1 MMINSVTPLSSEGS
15 IPNSRVT
22 GLALGSGAARGFAH
36 IGVLDAL
43 EECNIRIDLLAGTSI
58 GALIGALYASG
69 LPVSRLQ
76 EVASDL
82 NWRKLAGMLGPSI
95 PTSGLLDSRKVSR
108 FIKELLPVKTF
119 EELSIPLAVTTTDI
133 ESGELIVIRQGLLL
147 PAILAAISFPGL
159 FSPVRVG
166 DRFLVDGGL
175 CSPVPTDVV
184 RQMGA
189 EIIIGVCA
197 IPEVDK
203 RYNET
208 FAPDIDKTPAREPLL
223 KRFTPDW
230 VERTFS
236 EIWSS
241 QNHSDTEDATNDK
254 KNPPGLFRI
263 FAQSIAILENQINSL
278 RLEQEN
284 VDFLIRPELK
294 NITLLEFHKAA
305 DAIAAGRHATLKL
318 FKTKN

>member
-1 MMINSVTPLSSEGS
+1 MINSVEPLSSENK
-15 IPNSRVT
+15 IPIDRIT
-22 GLALGSGAARGFAH
+22 GLALGSGAARGLSH
-36 IGVLDAL
+36 IGVLNAL
-43 EECNIRIDLLAGTSI
+43 EECDIRIDLLAGTSI

-69 LPVSRLQ
+69 VPVSRLQ
-76 EVASDL
+76 QVASEL

-95 PTSGLLDSRKVSR
+95 PTSGLMDSRKIAR

-119 EELSIPLAVTTTDI
+119 EELNIPLAVTTTDI

-197 IPEVDK
+197 IPAVDK

-208 FAPDIDKTPAREPLL
+208 FAPDTCKSKPKTPLL

-236 EIWSS
+236 EIWTS
-241 QNHSDTEDATNDK
+241 QNHSELDK
-254 KNPPGLFRI
+254 LEGDERTPPGLFRV

-278 RLEQEN
+278 RLDQEK
-284 VDFLIRPELK
+284 VDFLIRPELN

-305 DAIAAGRHATLKL
+305 DAIEAGRLATLELLKA
-318 FKTKN
+318 KN

>member
-1 MMINSVTPLSSEGS
+1 M
-15 IPNSRVT
+15 
-22 GLALGSGAARGFAH
+22 GSGAARGFSH
-36 IGVLDAL
+36 IGVLHAL
-43 EECNIRIDLLAGTSI
+43 EEREVRIDLIAGTSI

-69 LPVSRLQ
+69 VPVSRLQ
-76 EVASDL
+76 QVACQL
-82 NWRKLAGMLGPSI
+82 NWIKLARLIGTTF
-95 PTSGLLDSRKVSR
+95 PTSGLMDSRKIAQ
-108 FIKELLPVKTF
+108 FIEELLPVKSF
-119 EELSIPLAVTTTDI
+119 EELNIPLAVTTTDI

-159 FSPVRVG
+159 FAPVRIG

-189 EIIIGVCA
+189 QVIIGVCA
-197 IPEVDK
+197 IPTVDK
-203 RYNET
+203 RFNET
-208 FAPDIDKTPAREPLL
+208 FAPDTEKHPTQKPLF
-223 KRFTPDW
+223 KRFTPAW

-241 QNHSDTEDATNDK
+241 QNSISPETQREGERS
-254 KNPPGLFRI
+254 PPKIFRV

-284 VDFLIRPELK
+284 IDFLIRPEL
-294 NITLLEFHKAA
+294 NHITLLEFHKAKE
-305 DAIAAGRHATLKL
+305 AIEAGRIATHKILD
-318 FKTKN
+318 

>member
-1 MMINSVTPLSSEGS
+1 MINSVEPLSPESK
-15 IPNSRVT
+15 IPIDRVT
-22 GLALGSGAARGFAH
+22 GLALGSGAARGLSH
-36 IGVLDAL
+36 IGVLNAL
-43 EECNIRIDLLAGTSI
+43 EECGIRIDLLAGTSI

-69 LPVSRLQ
+69 VPVSRLQ
-76 EVASDL
+76 QVASEL

-95 PTSGLLDSRKVSR
+95 PTSGLMDSRKVSR

-119 EELSIPLAVTTTDI
+119 EELNIPLAVTTTDI

-197 IPEVDK
+197 IPAVDK

-208 FAPDIDKTPAREPLL
+208 FAPDTSKSKPKTPLL

-236 EIWSS
+236 EIWTS
-241 QNHSDTEDATNDK
+241 QNHSEPDK
-254 KNPPGLFRI
+254 PEGDERTPPGLFRV
-263 FAQSIAILENQINSL
+263 FAQSIAILENQINCL
-278 RLEQEN
+278 RLDQEK
-284 VDFLIRPELK
+284 VDFLIRPELN

-305 DAIAAGRHATLKL
+305 DAIEAGRLATLKL
-318 FKTKN
+318 LKAKN

>member
-1 MMINSVTPLSSEGS
+1 MINSVEPLSSEGK
-15 IPNSRVT
+15 IPIDRVT
-22 GLALGSGAARGFAH
+22 GLALGSGAARGLSH
-36 IGVLDAL
+36 IGVLNAL
-43 EECNIRIDLLAGTSI
+43 EECGIRIDLLAGTSI

-69 LPVSRLQ
+69 VPVSRLQ
-76 EVASDL
+76 QVASEL
-82 NWRKLAGMLGPSI
+82 NWRKLAGMLAPSI
-95 PTSGLLDSRKVSR
+95 PTSGLMDSRKVSR

-119 EELSIPLAVTTTDI
+119 EELNIPLAVTTTDI
-133 ESGELIVIRQGLLL
+133 ESGELIIIRQGLLL

-189 EIIIGVCA
+189 DIIIGVCA
-197 IPEVDK
+197 IPAVDK

-208 FAPDIDKTPAREPLL
+208 FAPDTNKSKPKPPLL

-236 EIWSS
+236 EIWTS
-241 QNHSDTEDATNDK
+241 QNQSELDK
-254 KNPPGLFRI
+254 PEGDERTPPGLFRV

-278 RLEQEN
+278 RLDQEK
-284 VDFLIRPELK
+284 VDFLIRPELN
-294 NITLLEFHKAA
+294 NITMLEFHKAA
-305 DAIAAGRHATLKL
+305 DAIEAGRLATLKL
-318 FKTKN
+318 LKAKN